1 MSTPTPSLPA
11 CAPSPPAGWFQGFLQ
26 WRLYIRNPVPLRT
39 FVGREASPAA
49 RRLMAGVYAHELT
62 GLGQPGWWRRTA
74 MVLAWAGVM
83 TRSCFRH
90 YAKHR
95 AAIRRELPD
104 TGVLAHWSRLG
115 VSVFL
120 NNISPLEF
128 YRYKFYLARFY
139 RHRRLYVLR
148 WQLDALLIRALPNDG
163 SEALADK
170 YHFWQA
176 ADRAGLAV
184 VPVWASVHHGTW
196 QDGDWASLAAKRS
209 DLVLKPTNRARG
221 EGIEF
226 LDALPGGGWLQG
238 SRPLDDAQACAWLEA
253 ASHRYPVIV
262 QPRIR
267 NHPELARYGAEGLA
281 TLRIVTMKTR
291 RMAGAVCVLAA
302 LRVPHGTARL
312 ANLHQRALVCAV
324 DLASGRMSPGSG
336 VSPADEDLAHHP
348 VTGAPLAG
356 ERVPCWEAC
365 KALCI
370 AGHGLAPGLNSIGWD
385 VIVAPD
391 GPRLLEANVRWGCH
405 VLQIAGGTPL
415 LATRFPELY
424 EAPA

>member
-1 MSTPTPSLPA
+1 MQTTSSLPA
-11 CAPSPPAGWFQGFLQ
+11 GGPARPAGWFQGFLQ
-26 WRLYIRNPVPLRT
+26 WRLYIRNPVPLRP
-39 FVGREASPAA
+39 FAPREATPAA
-49 RRLMAGVYAHELT
+49 RRLMADVYAHEFA
-62 GLGQPGWWRRTA
+62 GLGRPGWWRRTM
-74 MVLAWAGVM
+74 MVLIWAGVM
-83 TRSCFRH
+83 MRSCGRH
-90 YAKHR
+90 YLKHR

-104 TGVLAHWSRLG
+104 TSELTHLWRLG

-120 NNISPLEF
+120 DNISPMEF

-139 RHRRLYVLR
+139 RQRRLYVLR
-148 WQLDALLIRALPNDG
+148 WHLDPLLVRATPADG
-163 SEALADK
+163 SEALSNK

-176 ADRAGLAV
+176 ATRAGLAV
-184 VPVWASVHHGTW
+184 VPVRALVHRGRW
-196 QDGDWASLAAKRS
+196 EAGDWASLAAERI
-209 DLVLKPTNRARG
+209 DLVLKPTNRGRG

-226 LDALPGGGWLQG
+226 LDAAPGGWLQG
-238 SRPLDDAQACAWLEA
+238 RRPLDDAQARAWIEA
-253 ASHRYPVIV
+253 ASHQYPVIL

-267 NHPELARYGAEGLA
+267 NHPELARYGVEGLA

-291 RMAGAVCVLAA
+291 RMTAATCVTAA
-302 LRVPHGTARL
+302 LRIPHGAARL

-324 DLASGRMSPGSG
+324 DLASGRLSPGSG
-336 VSPADEDLAHHP
+336 VSPADEDLTHHP

-356 ERVPCWEAC
+356 EHVPCWEAC

-370 AGHGLAPGLNSIGWD
+370 AGHGLAPSLNSIGWD

-391 GPRLLEANVRWGCH
+391 GPRLLEANLRWGSH

-424 EAPA
+424 EALA